1 MQKFFVLHLPL
12 QNTLLG
18 LPATKAFPQCL
29 HTFSEDFSF
38 VHHPYSMKIP
48 VLFSQNQSYQRESS
62 EALKSSTTSSTG
74 GLILPLQRGIVTARP
89 EGRCH
94 KHYYWSAYKAVLLEF
109 SFLDSSA
116 CSLIYFCTAS
126 SVTLPIVST

>member
-1 MQKFFVLHLPL
+1 MKSKEHRLNPIIQTELYVDGNEIPLAFSLFSGNANEQTSLKPLEKKVLTDFGCQKF
-12 QNTLLG
+12 
-18 LPATKAFPQCL
+18 
-29 HTFSEDFSF
+29 
-38 VHHPYSMKIP
+38 
-48 VLFSQNQSYQRESS
+48 
-62 EALKSSTTSSTG
+62 KSSTTSSTG

-94 KHYYWSAYKAVLLEF
+94 KHYYWSAYKAVLLES

-126 SVTLPIVST
+126 SVILPIVST